1 MGGGGGVMARQI
13 EKKKETKTILAVVT
27 NRAPNKR
34 VPDMA
39 VKLAQS
45 FHANVHLLYIVSSP
59 DIPYSLPLHGASQEQ
74 INGSEEFLRNFEKR
88 YGTEITIVKKEGA
101 VGDIVKTV
109 LKKCET
115 IDPFLI
121 VLGRVAEKEIM
132 LTLKRGIKHHL
143 ARKTSHNLLLV
154 K

>member
-1 MGGGGGVMARQI
+1 MVMGMKKG
-13 EKKKETKTILAVVT
+13 KKKNKEGERRTILAVVT

-39 VKLAQS
+39 VKLAKS
-45 FHANVHLLYIVSSP
+45 FRAEVHLLYIVSSP
-59 DIPYSLPLHGASQEQ
+59 DIPYSLSLRSAPLEHM
-74 INGSEEFLRNFEKR
+74 NGSEDFLQNFEKDH
-88 YGTEITIVKKEGA
+88 GDDIAIVEKEVV
-101 VGDIVKTV
+101 VGDIVKTI

-115 IDPFLI
+115 IDPHLI
-121 VLGRVAEKEIM
+121 VLGRVDEKEIM
-132 LTLKRGIKHHL
+132 LMLKRGVKHHL